1 MNKLLSY
8 LNQIIL
14 TIKES
19 DRRACVVIIGEPIP
33 IMMQSLIDETWHI
46 HWVRVYQ
53 YDDEYHADYLW
64 MSKLFKVAYVIKDD
78 HSIFVYDFD
87 RIWEWMK
94 KLRSLNWDKKFWW
107 LSASK
112 IFIDE
117 GID

>member
-14 TIKES
+14 TIRES

-87 RIWEWMK
+87 RIWEWMN
-94 KLRSLNWDKKFWW
+94 KLRSLNWSKKFWW
-107 LSASK
+107 LSPTK
-112 IFIDE
+112 IFIDDP
-117 GID
+117 I